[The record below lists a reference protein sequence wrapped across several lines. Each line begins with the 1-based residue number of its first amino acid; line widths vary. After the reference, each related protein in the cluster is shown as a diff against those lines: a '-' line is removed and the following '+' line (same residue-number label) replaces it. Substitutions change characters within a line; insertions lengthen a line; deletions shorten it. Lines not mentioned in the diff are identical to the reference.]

1 MGSVIRDDVDRVMS
15 GRWTFAGVV
24 DLPASTIDEAA
35 LKPGA
40 LIPAAKHVARCA
52 VTGCRQ
58 APGAD
63 VVAQAEIVH
72 VAARAGVVASI
83 EAAVDAAPTGGDKAV
98 TIDIKKSTG
107 GAAWASI
114 LTAAIV
120 INAATSSRV
129 AVAGVID
136 AAKAAYAAGD
146 LFEVVATVSGAT
158 GDQAQ
163 GLAVTVFFEERP
175 V

>member
-40 LIPAAKHVARCA
+40 LIPAAKEVARFA
-52 VTGCRQ
+52 KDHRQ
-58 APGAD
+58 AAGAD
-63 VVAQAEIVH
+63 VAAQAEIVH